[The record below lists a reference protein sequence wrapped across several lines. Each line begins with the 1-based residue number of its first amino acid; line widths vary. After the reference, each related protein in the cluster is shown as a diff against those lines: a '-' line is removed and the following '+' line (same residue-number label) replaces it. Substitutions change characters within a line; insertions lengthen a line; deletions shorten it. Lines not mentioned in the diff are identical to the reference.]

1 MLKRQNC
8 AKSLQTPTSS
18 RQHNNI
24 NPFPYTTTTAWPPT
38 AVIDI
43 NNPMHHSTAT
53 SLQQHPCCLPQQPHG
68 RQWQQD
74 GRVKG
79 EWGEWVEG
87 ERETGKVTTMQCAT
101 HMLRHLFLSLYV
113 VWWHDV
119 QPTHR
124 IIYFIPSMLFDDA
137 VCNPH
142 TTSSISFSP
151 CFLMMRHA
159 THMPCQ
165 LFLSLHVVWW
175 HGMQPTCCVIYL
187 VPSMLFDDVACN
199 PHATSSISFYFY
211 SYILLDFIRS
221 VLEYN
226 L

>member
-1 MLKRQNC
+1 MLKRRNC
-8 AKSLQTPTSS
+8 AKSFQTPTSS

-24 NPFPYTTTTAWPPT
+24 NLFPYTTTTAQSPT

-43 NNPMHHSTAT
+43 NNPMHHPTAT

-74 GRVKG
+74 GRV
-79 EWGEWVEG
+79 EGEWVEG

-101 HMLRHLFLSLYV
+101 HTLCLLFLSLYV
-113 VWWHDV
+113 VWWHGM
-119 QPTHR
+119 QPTHC

-137 VCNPH
+137 VCNLH
-142 TTSSISFSP
+142 TASSISFSP
-151 CFLMMRHA
+151 CFLMMWHA

-175 HGMQPTCCVIYL
+175 HDMHQECTNLALAVFGSL
-187 VPSMLFDDVACN
+187 WLS
-199 PHATSSISFYFY
+199 
-211 SYILLDFIRS
+211 LLMIGCTFG
-221 VLEYN
+221 V
-226 L
+226 